1 MANCQFSSSHKVN
14 IHGIIS
20 INAHHCTN
28 ALLLVASSYDQDDKN
43 TYKKTIYVKTTT
55 TKPPI
60 VWFPGDPDCGEGD
73 LGGNSKMDTFQ
84 LIAFLLSIFNVASIM
99 VSNVNNNNNNNNI
112 NDNGDNV
119 NDNNINESNTNAMVS
134 SMSNV
139 GLMGKRKRRSV
150 AHLGPETSNLI
161 MEEELHKTI
170 WDMFSLVIK
179 SHLMR
184 SITCLEKLFC
194 EASAS
199 VMTRGGFSAVV
210 AEMSSLAISKS
221 LPNLNRDQE
230 RRIVQAGKYGRAG
243 LNCSEIFDKCEEE
256 NWNFS
261 NMAEAF
267 TWSPVASLTSMEKLV
282 SWAYNKK

>member
-1 MANCQFSSSHKVN
+1 MNQCSL
-14 IHGIIS
+14 
-20 INAHHCTN
+20 INA
-28 ALLLVASSYDQDDKN
+28 LILASSYDHDDKN
-43 TYKKTIYVKTTT
+43 TYKKTIYIKTTT

-139 GLMGKRKRRSV
+139 GLGGKRKRRSV
-150 AHLGPETSNLI
+150 DHLGPEPSANDVI

-170 WDMFSLVIK
+170 WDMLSLVIK

-194 EASAS
+194 ESSAS
-199 VMTRGGFSAVV
+199 VVTRGGFSAVA
-210 AEMSSLAISKS
+210 AEMSSLAISQS
-221 LPNLNRDQE
+221 LPNLSKVQR

-243 LNCSEIFDKCEEE
+243 LNCAQIFDKCEEE

-261 NMAEAF
+261 KIAEAF

>member
-1 MANCQFSSSHKVN
+1 
-14 IHGIIS
+14 
-20 INAHHCTN
+20 
-28 ALLLVASSYDQDDKN
+28 
-43 TYKKTIYVKTTT
+43 
-55 TKPPI
+55 
-60 VWFPGDPDCGEGD
+60 
-73 LGGNSKMDTFQ
+73 
-84 LIAFLLSIFNVASIM
+84 M

-139 GLMGKRKRRSV
+139 GLGGKRKRRN
-150 AHLGPETSNLI
+150 AEHLGPSSNNI

-194 EASAS
+194 EASES
-199 VMTRGGFSAVV
+199 VITRGGFSAVA

-221 LPNLNRDQE
+221 LPNLRKVQ
-230 RRIVQAGKYGRAG
+230 RRRVVQAGKYGRAG
-243 LNCSEIFDKCEEE
+243 LNCSQIFDKCEEE
-256 NWNFS
+256 NWNFA

>member
-1 MANCQFSSSHKVN
+1 MHNFFC
-14 IHGIIS
+14 
-20 INAHHCTN
+20 
-28 ALLLVASSYDQDDKN
+28 LASSYDHDDN
-43 TYKKTIYVKTTT
+43 DTYKKTTYVKTTT

-73 LGGNSKMDTFQ
+73 LGGNSRMDTFQ

-139 GLMGKRKRRSV
+139 GLGGKRKRRSFE
-150 AHLGPETSNLI
+150 HLEPSSKDI

-194 EASAS
+194 EASES
-199 VMTRGGFSAVV
+199 VTARGGFSAVA
-210 AEMSSLAISKS
+210 AEMSSLAISRS
-221 LPNLNRDQE
+221 LPNLNSDQR

-243 LNCSEIFDKCEEE
+243 LNCSKIFDKCEDE